1 MTAKDEQKQTDNTQH
16 ADSQEEKIQ
25 DEPLQGAAFSE
36 SADSVDSAEE
46 GAGAEG
52 SDAVEADAEAN
63 EAADAADENSAEG
76 ASAEAEEWRRQLEE
90 QQQRLLRLQAD
101 YDNFR
106 RRTRQEKEELYK
118 YAASDLLEN
127 LLPVIDNFDRAL
139 ASAQGGNDYDA
150 LLKGIDMIYRQFKQ
164 ILEQAGLSAM
174 DAVGQPFNPEYHEA
188 VMQVEDEDHEE
199 GIVLEEMQKGYM
211 FKDKVLRP
219 AMVKVSG

>member
-1 MTAKDEQKQTDNTQH
+1 MTTKDEQQQTENTQH

-36 SADSVDSAEE
+36 SADSVGSDDE
-46 GAGAEG
+46 GAAAED
-52 SDAVEADAEAN
+52 SNAAETAEEAN
-63 EAADAADENSAEG
+63 EAADAADEGSEEESSAED
-76 ASAEAEEWRRQLEE
+76 EWRRQLEE

-118 YAASDLLEN
+118 YAASEVLES

-164 ILEQAGLSAM
+164 TLEQAGLSAM
-174 DAVGQPFNPEYHEA
+174 EAVGQPFNPEYHEA
-188 VMQVEDEDHEE
+188 VMQVEDADHEE
-199 GIVLEEMQKGYM
+199 GIVLEELQKGYM